1 MGYRVGFHCFE
12 TKEAATDY
20 QMSMVAPTITADGKL
35 MHPVKHGDVW
45 AYQGYPVYLSF
56 GDCDPIKD
64 YQDGMQIG
72 VLLSSPFLIVYA
84 YKSLIAMI
92 NSLTRDEADER
103 D

>member
-1 MGYRVGFHCFE
+1 M
-12 TKEAATDY
+12 
-20 QMSMVAPTITADGKL
+20 
-35 MHPVKHGDVW
+35 
-45 AYQGYPVYLSF
+45 YLSF

-72 VLLSSPFLIVYA
+72 VLLASPFLIVYA

-92 NSLTRDEADER
+92 NSLTRDESDER